1 MRPREV
7 RLYKET
13 SGSKSSSRKPSEVAT
28 ACEKLL
34 LPDIE
39 NIFNKE

>member
-34 LPDIE
+34 PDIE

>member
-7 RLYKET
+7 RLCKET

-28 ACEKLL
+28 AYEKL